1 MQVTFIDIE
10 ESWSRMLPLAYTR
23 PVADLR
29 VGILKIREK
38 WEKVL
43 EVEEV
48 YFITK
53 DFLEV
58 QFPRPNKKTLF
69 IKGGLLPT
77 SDTIKAIQNLGEDQI
92 LTHGENPVAGYFSAD
107 ENFDIASRE
116 IIQLESIESVDYP
129 WDIFRLN
136 SQEIQNDFELLTQ
149 GRESQPLSDPY
160 TKTYGDQI
168 FIEEGAMVKS
178 AVLNS
183 ETGPIY
189 IGRNAEVQEGSLI
202 RGSFALC
209 DHSVVNMGAKIKGDT
224 TIGPHSKVGGE
235 ISNSVIQGYSNKGHD
250 GFLGNAVI
258 GEWCNLGADTNNS
271 NMKNNYANIKMWDF
285 DSSRFK
291 DTGLQFCGL
300 IMGDHSK
307 CGINTMFNTG
317 TTIGVSANIFGDGFP
332 RNFIPSFAW
341 GGASGFSTYSTS
353 KAFETAKL
361 AMSRRGKELTE
372 NDEAILAAI
381 FEYTSAFRVWEKK

>member
-1 MQVTFIDIE
+1 
-10 ESWSRMLPLAYTR
+10 MLPLAYTR

-43 EVEEV
+43 EIEET

-53 DFLEV
+53 HFLEV
-58 QFPRPNKKTLF
+58 QFPKPNKKTLF

-77 SDTIKAIQNLGEDQI
+77 PNTIKALQNLSEDQV
-92 LTHGENPVAGYFSAD
+92 LTYGESLIAGYFSPD
-107 ENFDIASRE
+107 ENFETESRQVV
-116 IIQLESIESVDYP
+116 QLGSIESIDYP

-136 SQEIQNDFELLTQ
+136 SQEIKNDFELLTK
-149 GRESQPLSDPY
+149 GRTSQPLSDPH

-168 FIEEGAMVKS
+168 FIEKGATVKS

-209 DHSVVNMGAKIKGDT
+209 DDSVVNMGAKIKGDT

-235 ISNSVIQGYSNKGHD
+235 VSNSVIQGYSNKGHD

-258 GEWCNLGADTNNS
+258 GEWCNIGADTNNS
-271 NMKNNYANIKMWDF
+271 NMKNNYANVKMWDF

-300 IMGDHSK
+300 VMGDHSK

-361 AMSRRGKELTE
+361 AMSRRDKELNE
-372 NDEAILAAI
+372 SDEAILTAI
-381 FEYTSAFRVWEKK
+381 FECTSAFRVWEKK